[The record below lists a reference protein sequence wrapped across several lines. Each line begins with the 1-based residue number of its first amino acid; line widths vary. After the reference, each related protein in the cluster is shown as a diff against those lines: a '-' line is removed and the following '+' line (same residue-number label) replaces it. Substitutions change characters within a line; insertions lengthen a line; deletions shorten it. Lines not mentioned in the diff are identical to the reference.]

1 MDFGEFLRRA
11 VTFVAI
17 VVVVLMLASVVGQL
31 ASLLILVFA
40 CWVFSVGLDY
50 AAGLLER
57 RGMGRGM
64 AIMVVLLCVLIAFA
78 LAIAIILPAFVLQI
92 TDLVEG
98 LPAAVESLVQTYDD
112 LRNRYE
118 LLGEVLPE
126 FTIEDYNNLIDT
138 SFEDVIPE
146 DSDFSG
152 IDLNAILGSAVP
164 LLGGIGSFVGS
175 LLANLFLVTFIT
187 LYLLADPMIYYR
199 AMIALVPNSREQR
212 VLDIINQIRD
222 AIVAWMGALTIS
234 ILFVGGLTTL
244 ALGVIL
250 QIPNA
255 VALGVIAGLSSF
267 IPNLGYYI
275 GLIPIVLFTAAHDP
289 ILVIPAFVL
298 YVVINETD
306 GKIIQP
312 RIVQTTLSIPAG
324 VVLPFQIIS
333 ASLFGFFGIML
344 AMPILAIVI
353 ILVRELYVVELLDK
367 RQPVPKVVEG
377 PDGHLYLE
385 PVEEKRED
393 NGKGSKAREKSDV
406 D

>member
-393 NGKGSKAREKSDV
+393 NGEGSKAREKSDV